1 MGPEVNLMIGVLF
14 TLLIGSL
21 IFDTIGKISK

>member
-14 TLLIGSL
+14 SCLVIPLV
-21 IFDTIGKISK
+21 FDTIGKIK